1 VIAYENCTY
10 STGISIKASMASA
23 GTLRAGEV
31 VASKVD
37 KTVRCIQV

>member
-10 STGISIKASMASA
+10 SISIKASMVSA

-37 KTVRCIQV
+37 KTVMCIQV